1 MLDYSNAGSKG
12 MFAKMSSYEYIDIEK
27 NKQIPYYLLFSKKIN
42 KYLKDLF
49 DLIFYFLNT
58 FNTRSFFFCFYF
70 SLDYLKNK
78 ILCLKE
84 RERERKRAY

>member
-1 MLDYSNAGSKG
+1 MLDYSNAGPKG
-12 MFAKMSSYEYIDIEK
+12 MFAKMSSYEHIEK

-58 FNTRSFFFCFYF
+58 FNTRSFFFVFIF
-70 SLDYLKNK
+70 
-78 ILCLKE
+78 
-84 RERERKRAY
+84 R